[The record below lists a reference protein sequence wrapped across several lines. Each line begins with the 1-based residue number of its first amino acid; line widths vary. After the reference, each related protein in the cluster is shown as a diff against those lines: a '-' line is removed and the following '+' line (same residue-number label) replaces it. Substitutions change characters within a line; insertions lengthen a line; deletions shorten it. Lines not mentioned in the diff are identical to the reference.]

1 MRAKQGVLRCKYNN
15 NSILFVKYS
24 YSLPSTY
31 SNNATKC
38 LSAAWDTV
46 HTVTLVL
53 LSRGFLL
60 QITSVYYKNS
70 QQSIDQ
76 QNYSGVLELEMISLH
91 QELFIHSPSGYQE
104 SSYAWFHGCYSF
116 AYLGSCFN
124 NNSNTIIN

>member
-15 NSILFVKYS
+15 NRILFVKYS
-24 YSLPSTY
+24 YSLLSTY

-38 LSAAWDTV
+38 LSAASDTV

-70 QQSIDQ
+70 QQSTDQ

-91 QELFIHSPSGYQE
+91 QELFFHSPSGYQE
-104 SSYAWFHGCYSF
+104 SSYAWFHACYSF

-124 NNSNTIIN
+124 NNSNTIIK